1 MVSAKSRRV
10 NHSEGWLKEP
20 VGGDQRAQLV
30 VRFDVRQPRVC
41 TYPGIDGAV
50 DEIRSTTAH
59 VGIDGD
65 DVGPGQPRLIQGEQQ
80 KCGLPRS
87 VRDADS
93 LAAQVLYRVDLGLCF
108 DYQAP
113 VLHAGAGNSD
123 VDEIAALSQSGDGR
137 RESGSDHV
145 VSALLEQPV
154 RVQGRQGVFRVDCRL
169 GGKLTQVHPLDVRET
184 TFEDSGVTQ
193 NEQRIVVWEVSDANG
208 HEIYGF
214 LF

>member
-1 MVSAKSRRV
+1 M
-10 NHSEGWLKEP
+10 
-20 VGGDQRAQLV
+20 
-30 VRFDVRQPRVC
+30 
-41 TYPGIDGAV
+41 
-50 DEIRSTTAH
+50 
-59 VGIDGD
+59 
-65 DVGPGQPRLIQGEQQ
+65 
-80 KCGLPRS
+80 
-87 VRDADS
+87 RDADA
-93 LAAQVLYRVDLGLCF
+93 LATQVLNRVDLGLCL

-113 VLHAGAGNSD
+113 VLHTWAGDSD

-184 TFEDSGVTQ
+184 AFEDSGVAQ
-193 NEQRIVVWEVSDANG
+193 YEQRIVVWEVSDANG